1 MGENRY
7 YSHEPAIPV
16 VSMPGDDFRAEC
28 VFKGPGFA
36 ETLYLGTSGGKRV
49 IRKASNPDALP
60 FSRTALVREIR
71 LLANLPDEL
80 RTLFPPVIRTNLG
93 GMTEDDTDLP
103 DIIFYDM
110 PYYEP
115 EDGWRTLSGCFLD
128 MSLGIEESHRI
139 IDDIVDTV
147 FRYLRLDPRPP
158 DDGYV
163 ERTMLSPMRESLA
176 WAENRGEFCVLM
188 EAGDIFVNGRHVPHT
203 DMRLEA
209 FRDTDK
215 LRRMLM
221 PRFDRFLHGD
231 FFPENILYNDR
242 TGQWLLMD
250 PVSVRGVF
258 RGDFVLDLNKM
269 DDWLS
274 GELPALRSGSYT
286 VECAGKTARLDI
298 QTTDG
303 NLINLHRLGLVGH
316 YRERLNNSAF
326 SDIFAEESG
335 WEKRWRFVKAFYC
348 ICMLPLTDTRQAMA
362 RYLLACDALDSAG
375 I

>member
-1 MGENRY
+1 MAENGY
-7 YSHEPAIPV
+7 NSHVPAIPV
-16 VSMPGDDFRAEC
+16 MSMPGDDFRAER

-36 ETLYLGTSGGKRV
+36 ETLYLGTSGGQRV

-71 LLANLPDEL
+71 LLTNLPDEL
-80 RTLFPPVIRTNLG
+80 QALFPPVIRTNLG
-93 GMTEDDTDLP
+93 DMPEDDPDLP

-110 PYYEP
+110 PYYAP
-115 EDGWRTLSGCFLD
+115 DDGWRTLSGCFLD
-128 MSLGIEESHRI
+128 MSLGREESRRI

-158 DDGYV
+158 DDRYV

-176 WAENRGEFCVLM
+176 WAENRPEFRALR
-188 EAGDIFVNGRHVPHT
+188 AARDIFVNGRHVPHA
-203 DMRLEA
+203 DMRAEA
-209 FRDTDK
+209 FRDTDE

-231 FFPENILYNDR
+231 FFPENILYNGR

-298 QTTDG
+298 HTTGG
-303 NLINLHRLGLVGH
+303 NLMNLHRLGLVER
-316 YRERLNNSAF
+316 YRERLNYSAY
-326 SDIFAEESG
+326 SDVFAEEAG
-335 WEKRWRFVKAFYC
+335 WEQRWRFVKAFYC

-362 RYLLACDALDSAG
+362 RYLLACDALAG
-375 I
+375 AGL